1 MHDILNL
8 AYYCFVTTENFVK
21 QLIGGLSY
29 PDEMIKSECAYVLT
43 QLCTENKPL
52 PLTTVKKLCN
62 SIMSMSAIT
71 KSHNSTVN
79 LLGQYLITH
88 MHTCVV
94 SCLDL

>member
-1 MHDILNL
+1 M
-8 AYYCFVTTENFVK
+8 E

-52 PLTTVKKLCN
+52 PLPTVKKLCN
-62 SIMSMSAIT
+62 TIMSMSAVT

-79 LLGQYLITH
+79 VLGQCLTH
-88 MHTCVV
+88 T
-94 SCLDL
+94 S